1 MLTLRDPI
9 GWKTEESSTLLTSY
23 QHVAT
28 DKAKSP
34 KTDRYTMQLTQVESK
49 QKHNVWIEMLTFH
62 GMNAPNEQ
70 KGSIFE
76 NIKRDEDRGKVF
88 SLLSCSV
95 GLTSERK
102 RGALI
107 YLIWND
113 ITLMSFQK
121 LIGTARLQML
131 MWAQSSNPT
140 LQGTF
145 LLAPDSKSLEKFPL
159 LFGALP
165 LVQ

>member
-1 MLTLRDPI
+1 MLTHRDPI
-9 GWKTEESSTLLTSY
+9 CWKTEESWTLLTSF
-23 QHVAT
+23 QPAVT
-28 DKAKSP
+28 DKTKSP

-49 QKHNVWIEMLTFH
+49 QKYDVWIEMLTFH
-62 GMNAPNEQ
+62 GMNAPMEQ

-76 NIKRDEDRGKVF
+76 IIKGSKDNGKVF

-95 GLTSERK
+95 GMTSERK

-113 ITLMSFQK
+113 VTLMSFQK
-121 LIGTARLQML
+121 YIGTSRLQML

-145 LLAPDSKSLEKFPL
+145 MLTPDSNTKVS
-159 LFGALP
+159 
-165 LVQ
+165 

>member
-9 GWKTEESSTLLTSY
+9 CWKTEESSTSY
-23 QHVAT
+23 HLAVT
-28 DKAKSP
+28 YKAKSP

-49 QKHNVWIEMLTFH
+49 QKHIVWIEMLTSH

-76 NIKRDEDRGKVF
+76 IIKGGEDNGKVF

-95 GLTSERK
+95 GMTSERK

-113 ITLMSFQK
+113 VTLMSFQK
-121 LIGTARLQML
+121 YIGTSRLQML

-145 LLAPDSKSLEKFPL
+145 TLTPDSNIKVS
-159 LFGALP
+159 
-165 LVQ
+165 

>member
-1 MLTLRDPI
+1 M
-9 GWKTEESSTLLTSY
+9 
-23 QHVAT
+23 T

-62 GMNAPNEQ
+62 CMNAPNEQ

-76 NIKRDEDRGKVF
+76 IIKGGEDNGKVF

-95 GLTSERK
+95 GMTSERK

-107 YLIWND
+107 YLI
-113 ITLMSFQK
+113 
-121 LIGTARLQML
+121 
-131 MWAQSSNPT
+131 
-140 LQGTF
+140 
-145 LLAPDSKSLEKFPL
+145 
-159 LFGALP
+159 
-165 LVQ
+165 

>member
-9 GWKTEESSTLLTSY
+9 CWKTEESSTLLTSY
-23 QHVAT
+23 QPAVT

-34 KTDRYTMQLTQVESK
+34 KTDRCTMQLTQVESK
-49 QKHNVWIEMLTFH
+49 QKHNVWIEMLTSH
-62 GMNAPNEQ
+62 CMNAPNEQ

-76 NIKRDEDRGKVF
+76 IIKGDEDNGKVF
-88 SLLSCSV
+88 PLLSCSV
-95 GLTSERK
+95 GMTSERK

-113 ITLMSFQK
+113 VTLMSFQK
-121 LIGTARLQML
+121 YIKTARLQTL
-131 MWAQSSNPT
+131 MWTQSSNPT

-159 LFGALP
+159 LFWALP
-165 LVQ
+165 LV